1 MTLTVVWTSAQS
13 KEKQRGKRVAK
24 RKDDFKAGRRK
35 FLKGATLAGAGAL
48 AAPLAASAQNKS
60 APTPA
65 RTPAGPSTPNH
76 EAERG
81 APPDIQPLTQSTS
94 GGDFMVDIM
103 RGLGIEHAAAFVGSS
118 FRGIH
123 ESLINHG
130 MLSEPK
136 IDYLSCM
143 HEEVS
148 VAMCH
153 GYAKIAGKPMAAMMH
168 DTVGL
173 QHGSMAIYN
182 AYADRAP
189 IFLITASAPDLRT
202 RKTKVQFIHSV
213 QDGAAIVRD
222 FVKWDDQPAS
232 LQHWAE
238 SATRA
243 WKYAMTP
250 PYGPVLLVTS
260 SDLQEN
266 PIDEDPPLVV
276 PKPPKI
282 APPQAEDGAL
292 REVARMLVEAQA
304 PVLAC
309 DRLARTPAG
318 MQSLIELAELLQAS
332 VVDASARMN
341 FPWRH
346 PLNQSSRGHA
356 PIMEA
361 DVILG
366 MEMTDFW
373 GTTHAFVPHTKYST
387 RPITKPGAKRISLTA
402 VDLNFHSNYQDFER
416 YADADLALAGDA
428 EASLPSLIEA
438 CRSLIDRGKR
448 SNFEARGK
456 RLAETHQ
463 RELAAQRALAA
474 EGWNSQPITT
484 ARLAMELYNVIRKE
498 DWTLASGTIFQNAWP
513 QKLWHADK
521 HHRYIGDAG
530 AYGIGYAA
538 PATLGAALANRE
550 HGRVTVSIQ
559 SDGDLM
565 CCPSALWTAAH
576 EKIPI
581 LYIMHNNRA
590 WHQEIMLLQQM
601 ANRMQRGIDRTYIG
615 TTIRNPDIDF
625 AKLAESLG
633 VYGQGPITDPKDLNA
648 AIVRAVE
655 VVKRGEP
662 ALIDVVCQGR

>member
-1 MTLTVVWTSAQS
+1 MAADQ
-13 KEKQRGKRVAK
+13 QYRRGRMAK
-24 RKDDFKAGRRK
+24 RSDEIKLGRRF

-48 AAPLAASAQNKS
+48 TAPLSVAAQEAAPPKAPASSIPAA
-60 APTPA
+60 PD
-65 RTPAGPSTPNH
+65 R

-81 APPDIQPLTQSTS
+81 MPADVQPITQSSS
-94 GGDFMVDIM
+94 GGDFMVDVM

-123 ESLINHG
+123 ESLINYG
-130 MLSEPK
+130 MLTEPH
-136 IDYLSCM
+136 IDFLSCM

-153 GYAKIAGKPMAAMMH
+153 GYAKIEGKPMAAMMH

-182 AYADRAP
+182 AYADRVP
-189 IFLITASAPDLRT
+189 IFLITPTAPDLRT
-202 RKTKVQFIHSV
+202 RKTMVQFVHSV

-222 FVKWDDQPAS
+222 FVKWDDRPGS

-260 SDLQEN
+260 TDLQED
-266 PIDEDPPLVV
+266 PIEDAPRPAI
-276 PKPPKI
+276 PHPPKI
-282 APPQAEDGAL
+282 AAPQAEDGAL
-292 REVARMLVEAQA
+292 RDVAKMLVAAEA
-304 PVLAC
+304 PVLVC
-309 DRLARTPAG
+309 DRVARTPAG
-318 MQSLIELAELLQAS
+318 LRYLVELAELLQAP
-332 VVDASARMN
+332 VVDASGRMN

-346 PLNQSSRGHA
+346 PLNQTSRGRA
-356 PIMEA
+356 AIAGA
-361 DVILG
+361 DMILG

-373 GTTHAFVPHTKYST
+373 GTTHSFVPHTDVST
-387 RPITKPGAKRISLTA
+387 QSITKPGAKRISLSA
-402 VDLNFHSNYQDFER
+402 VDLNFHSNYQDFQR
-416 YADADLALAGDA
+416 YPDADLALEGDA

-438 CRSLIDRGKR
+438 CRVLIDQNKR
-448 SNFEARGK
+448 SNFDLRGK
-456 RLAETHQ
+456 KLGDAH
-463 RELAAQRALAA
+463 LAALGEQRALAA
-474 EGWNSQPITT
+474 EGWDSQPITT
-484 ARLAMELYNVIRKE
+484 ARLVMELYNVIKDE
-498 DWTLASGTIFQNAWP
+498 DWTLASGSLFQNSWP

-530 AYGIGYAA
+530 AYGIGYTA
-538 PATLGAALANRE
+538 PATLGAALANKK
-550 HGRVTVSIQ
+550 HGRLTVSIQ

-601 ANRMQRGIDRTYIG
+601 ANRMQRGVDRTHIG
-615 TTIRNPDIDF
+615 TTIRDPFIDYG
-625 AKLAESLG
+625 KLAQSMG
-633 VYGQGPITDPKDLNA
+633 VYGQGPVTDPKDLNA
-648 AIVRAVE
+648 AIKRAIA

>member
-1 MTLTVVWTSAQS
+1 M
-13 KEKQRGKRVAK
+13 GKDGIKV
-24 RKDDFKAGRRK
+24 GRRN
-35 FLKGATLAGAGAL
+35 FLKSATLAGAGAL
-48 AAPLAASAQNKS
+48 TAPLAATAQDKP
-60 APTPA
+60 APA
-65 RTPAGPSTPNH
+65 RAPSIPPLPNH
-76 EAERG
+76 DAERG
-81 APPDIQPLTQSTS
+81 IPPDIEPLTQSSS
-94 GGDFMVDIM
+94 GGDFMVDVM

-123 ESLINHG
+123 ESLINYG
-130 MLSEPK
+130 MLSEPV
-136 IDYLSCM
+136 IDYLACM

-182 AYADRAP
+182 AYADRVP

-202 RKTKVQFIHSV
+202 RKTMVQFAHSV

-222 FVKWDDQPAS
+222 FVKWDDQPGS

-266 PIDEDPPLVV
+266 PIDKDPPPVI
-276 PKPPKI
+276 PRPPQI

-292 REVARMLVEAQA
+292 RDVARMLVEAEA

-309 DRLARTPAG
+309 DRLARTPTG
-318 MQSLIELAELLQAS
+318 MQSLIELAELLQAP

-346 PLNQSSRGHA
+346 PLNQSSRGRA
-356 PIMEA
+356 LITEA

-373 GTTHAFVPHTKYST
+373 GWTHAFVPHTEFST
-387 RPITKPGAKRISLTA
+387 RPITRPGAKRISLTA

-416 YADADLALAGDA
+416 YPDADLALAGDA
-428 EASLPSLIEA
+428 EASLPALIDA
-438 CRSLIDRGKR
+438 CRALIDRGKR
-448 SNFEARGK
+448 SNFEMRGK
-456 RLAETHQ
+456 KLAEAHQ
-463 RELAAQRALAA
+463 QSLVEQRALAA
-474 EGWNSQPITT
+474 EGWDSQPITT
-484 ARLAMELYNVIRKE
+484 ARLVMELYNVIRDQ
-498 DWTLASGTIFQNAWP
+498 DWTLASGTLFQNAWP

-538 PATLGAALANRE
+538 PATLGAALANKN
-550 HGRVTVSIQ
+550 HGRLTVSIQ

-601 ANRMQRGIDRTYIG
+601 ANRMQRGIDRTHIG
-615 TTIRNPDIDF
+615 TTIRDPNIDF
-625 AKLAESLG
+625 AKLADSMG
-633 VYGQGPITDPKDLNA
+633 VYGQGPVTDPKDLNA
-648 AIVRAVE
+648 AIRRAVD
-655 VVKRGEP
+655 VVKKGEP

>member
-1 MTLTVVWTSAQS
+1 M
-13 KEKQRGKRVAK
+13 AK
-24 RKDDFKAGRRK
+24 RNDEVSVGRRG

-48 AAPLAASAQNKS
+48 AAPLAVPIAAKAQTRAQA
-60 APTPA
+60 APSIPPA
-65 RTPAGPSTPNH
+65 PNR

-81 APPDIQPLTQSTS
+81 APVHVQPTTQSTS
-94 GGDFMVDIM
+94 GADFMLDVM

-118 FRGIH
+118 FRGLH
-123 ESLINHG
+123 ESIINYG
-130 MLSEPK
+130 MLSEPTL
-136 IDYLSCM
+136 DFLSCM

-153 GYAKIAGKPMAAMMH
+153 GYAKIEGKPMAAMMH

-182 AYADRAP
+182 AYADRVP
-189 IFLITASAPDLRT
+189 IFLITPVAPDLRT
-202 RKTKVQFIHSV
+202 RKTMVQFVHSV

-222 FVKWDDQPAS
+222 FVKWDDRPGS

-260 SDLQEN
+260 TDLQE
-266 PIDEDPPLVV
+266 DPVEEKPL
-276 PKPPKI
+276 PTIPHRPQI

-292 REVARMLVEAQA
+292 REAAKILVAAEA
-304 PVLAC
+304 PVLVC
-309 DRLARTPAG
+309 DRVARTPAG
-318 MQSLIELAELLQAS
+318 MQSLIELAELLQAP
-332 VVDASARMN
+332 VVDASGRMN

-346 PLNQSSRGHA
+346 PLNQTSRSRAIVGQ
-356 PIMEA
+356 A

-373 GTTHAFVPHTKYST
+373 ATTHSFVPQTEFST
-387 RPITKPGAKRISLTA
+387 QNIAKPGAKSISLTA

-416 YADADLALAGDA
+416 YPDADLALEGDA
-428 EASLPSLIEA
+428 EASLPSLIAA
-438 CRSLIDRGKR
+438 CRSLIDKNRRSKFDLRGKKLGDAHQ
-448 SNFEARGK
+448 SA
-456 RLAETHQ
+456 LAE
-463 RELAAQRALAA
+463 QRALAA
-474 EGWNSQPITT
+474 EGWESQPITT
-484 ARLAMELYNVIRKE
+484 ARLVMELYDVIRDE
-498 DWTLASGTIFQNAWP
+498 DWTLASGSLFQNAWP

-530 AYGIGYAA
+530 AYGIGYTA
-538 PATLGAALANRE
+538 PATLGAALANKK
-550 HGRVTVSIQ
+550 HGRLTVSIQ
-559 SDGDLM
+559 ADGDLM
-565 CCPSALWTAAH
+565 CCPSSLWTAAH

-601 ANRMQRGIDRTYIG
+601 ANRMQRGIDRTHIG
-615 TTIRNPDIDF
+615 TTIRDPFIDF
-625 AKLAESLG
+625 GKMAQSMG
-633 VYGQGPITDPKDLNA
+633 VYGQGPITDPKDLGA
-648 AIVRAVE
+648 AIRRAVD

>member
-1 MTLTVVWTSAQS
+1 M
-13 KEKQRGKRVAK
+13 AK
-24 RKDDFKAGRRK
+24 RGDKGLVGRRA

-48 AAPLAASAQNKS
+48 AVPLTAPGKAEAQAVAPSARAPSIPAA
-60 APTPA
+60 PD
-65 RTPAGPSTPNH
+65 R

-81 APPDIQPLTQSTS
+81 RPADVQPITQSSS
-94 GGDFMVDIM
+94 GADFMLDVM
-103 RGLGIEHAAAFVGSS
+103 RGLGIEHAAAFVVSS
-118 FRGIH
+118 FRGLH
-123 ESLINHG
+123 ESIINYG
-130 MLSEPK
+130 MLTDPQL
-136 IDYLSCM
+136 DFLSCM
-143 HEEVS
+143 HEEIS

-153 GYAKIAGKPMAAMMH
+153 GYAKIEGKPMAAMMH

-182 AYADRAP
+182 AYADRVP
-189 IFLITASAPDLRT
+189 IFLITPSAPDLRT
-202 RKTKVQFIHSV
+202 RKTMVQFVHSV

-222 FVKWDDQPAS
+222 FVKWDDRPGS

-260 SDLQEN
+260 TDLQEN
-266 PIDEDPPLVV
+266 PIDEEPRPVI
-276 PKPPKI
+276 PHPPKI

-292 REVARMLVEAQA
+292 REAAKMLVEAEA
-304 PVLAC
+304 PVLVC

-318 MQSLIELAELLQAS
+318 MQSLVELAELLQAP
-332 VVDASARMN
+332 VVDASGRMN

-346 PLNQSSRGHA
+346 PLNQTSRSRAVIGQS
-356 PIMEA
+356 
-361 DVILG
+361 DLILG

-373 GTTHAFVPHTKYST
+373 GTTHSFVPHTETST
-387 RPITKPGAKRISLTA
+387 QRNIKPGAKSVSLTA

-416 YADADLALAGDA
+416 YPDVDLALEGDA
-428 EASLPSLIEA
+428 EASLASLIAA
-438 CRSLIDRGKR
+438 CRTLIDKTRR
-448 SNFEARGK
+448 SNFDLRGK
-456 RLAETHQ
+456 KLGDAHQ
-463 RELAAQRALAA
+463 SALTDQRALAA
-474 EGWNSQPITT
+474 EGWDSQPITT
-484 ARLAMELYNVIRKE
+484 ARLVMELYNIIRDE
-498 DWTLASGTIFQNAWP
+498 DWTLASGSLFQNAWP

-538 PATLGAALANRE
+538 PATLGAALANKK
-550 HGRVTVSIQ
+550 HGRLTVSIQ
-559 SDGDLM
+559 GDGDMM

-581 LYIMHNNRA
+581 LYVMHNNRA

-601 ANRMQRGIDRTYIG
+601 ANRMQRGIDRTQIG
-615 TTIRNPDIDF
+615 TTIADPFIDF
-625 AKLAESLG
+625 SKMAQSMG
-633 VYGQGPITDPKDLNA
+633 VYGQGPITDPKDLGA
-648 AIVRAVE
+648 AIKRAVD

>member
-1 MTLTVVWTSAQS
+1 M
-13 KEKQRGKRVAK
+13 AK
-24 RKDDFKAGRRK
+24 RNDEFSVGRRG
-35 FLKGATLAGAGAL
+35 FLKRATLAGAGAL
-48 AAPLAASAQNKS
+48 TAPLAAPIAAGAQTNALAAHVPS
-60 APTPA
+60 IPPAPN
-65 RTPAGPSTPNH
+65 R

-81 APPDIQPLTQSTS
+81 MPADVQPETQSTS
-94 GGDFMVDIM
+94 GADFMIDVM

-118 FRGIH
+118 FRGLH
-123 ESLINHG
+123 ESIINYG
-130 MLSEPK
+130 MLTEPHL
-136 IDYLSCM
+136 DFLSCM

-153 GYAKIAGKPMAAMMH
+153 GYAKIEGKPMAAMMH

-173 QHGSMAIYN
+173 QHASMAIYN
-182 AYADRAP
+182 AYADRVP
-189 IFLITASAPDLRT
+189 IFLITPSAPDLRT
-202 RKTKVQFIHSV
+202 RKTMVQFVHSV

-222 FVKWDDQPAS
+222 FVKWDDRPGS

-260 SDLQEN
+260 TDLQED
-266 PIDEDPPLVV
+266 PIEE
-276 PKPPKI
+276 KPQPAIPHLPKI

-292 REVARMLVEAQA
+292 REAAKMLVEAQA
-304 PVLAC
+304 PVLVC

-318 MQSLIELAELLQAS
+318 MQSLIELAELLQAP
-332 VVDASARMN
+332 VVDASGRMN

-346 PLNQSSRGHA
+346 PLNQTSSGRA
-356 PIMEA
+356 VVDQA

-373 GTTHAFVPHTKYST
+373 ATTHSFVPHAETST
-387 RPITKPGAKRISLTA
+387 QATIKPGAKSISLTA

-416 YADADLALAGDA
+416 YPDADLALEGDA
-428 EASLPSLIEA
+428 EASLPSLIAA
-438 CRSLIDRGKR
+438 CRSLIDKGRR
-448 SNFEARGK
+448 SNFDLRGRK
-456 RLAETHQ
+456 LGDAHQKALAE
-463 RELAAQRALAA
+463 QRALAA
-474 EGWNSQPITT
+474 EGWDSQPITT
-484 ARLAMELYNVIRKE
+484 ARLVMELYDVIRDE
-498 DWTLASGTIFQNAWP
+498 DWTLASGTLFQNAWP

-538 PATLGAALANRE
+538 PATLGAALANRK
-550 HGRVTVSIQ
+550 HGRLTVSIQ
-559 SDGDLM
+559 GDGDLM
-565 CCPSALWTAAH
+565 CCPSSLWTAAH

-601 ANRMQRGIDRTYIG
+601 ANRMQRGIDRTHIG
-615 TTIRNPDIDF
+615 TTIRDPFIDF
-625 AKLAESLG
+625 SKMAQSMG
-633 VYGQGPITDPKDLNA
+633 VYGQGPVTDPKDLGA
-648 AIVRAVE
+648 AIKRAVD